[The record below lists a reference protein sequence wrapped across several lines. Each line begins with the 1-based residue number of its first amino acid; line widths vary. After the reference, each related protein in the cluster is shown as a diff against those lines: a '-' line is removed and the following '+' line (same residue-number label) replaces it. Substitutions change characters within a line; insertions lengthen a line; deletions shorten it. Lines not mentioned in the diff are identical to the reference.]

1 MKIINKNILWKELH
15 ILYGILSVSIMNNK
29 VESSRQ
35 DYDLIAHTIC
45 FPIVEA
51 KGLMCTWES
60 WQREPHNDTI

>member
-51 KGLMCTWES
+51 KGLMCT
-60 WQREPHNDTI
+60 